1 MGILA
6 RNWLH
11 GSIKTYYKLK
21 QFIHLKF
28 LAIFMLLNF
37 QVTPFFFCTKEL
49 LLPTWIWSVITYDLT
64 K

>member
-11 GSIKTYYKLK
+11 GSIKTDYKLK

-37 QVTPFFFCTKEL
+37 QVTPFFSCTKEL